1 MMLLL
6 AGTVAVPRRL
16 QPPGGGSGGGGSSGG
31 GSGGTTC
38 SSNIAS
44 IGMTPSVGACNTFT
58 QGVVTAYPAGFTVLN
73 SITHYE
79 CPTSGKRIIRANGIP
94 DHEVTQNNPMSACAA
109 YPRHLRRPIAT
120 AIHSSTARYWCV
132 RCTINWQYEMPL
144 TPTPGTALT
153 EPMGLGVIGVAAN
166 GVPIYGAQE
175 GGGTNAVEPTGS
187 ITDAQYWW
195 GHAATAGLH
204 VTRAIGCRRR

>member
-1 MMLLL
+1 MMMLLL

-16 QPPGGGSGGGGSSGG
+16 QPGGGGGGGGS
-31 GSGGTTC
+31 GTTC
-38 SSNIAS
+38 SSNVAS

-73 SITHYE
+73 SFTHYE

-94 DHEVTQNNPMSACAA
+94 DHQVTQNNPMSA
-109 YPRHLRRPIAT
+109 
-120 AIHSSTARYWCV
+120 
-132 RCTINWQYEMPL
+132 CTINWQYEMPL
-144 TPTPGTALT
+144 TPSPGTALT
-153 EPMGLGVIGVAAN
+153 EPMALGVIGVATN